1 MTVLAAW
8 RRPFAACAAVLLAL
22 AVTPALAR
30 PSLVADG
37 FRPTQEHVQAGD
49 KGIAIRVLSSHND
62 LVTGGDALVQVGLTK
77 PGPIVARLNG
87 RDVTADLQPG
97 PAAGSLR
104 GLVTGLRKG
113 DNLLEV
119 RQGGRLARLTLTNWP
134 ISGPVISGPHET
146 PFICQ
151 TANFKLPVTGG
162 VLGAP
167 LNPDCEIKT
176 RVDYVYKA
184 RDGSFKP
191 LPDPTAR
198 PTDLDSVTT
207 ASGEPTPFIVR
218 VETGTIDRAI
228 YQLAMLQDPGG
239 EPADANHRSPGW
251 NGGLVY
257 QFGGGCPGGWYI
269 QGKTTG
275 GVLEAEM
282 LARGYAMASS
292 SLNVFG
298 NSCDDLLASE
308 AMMMVK
314 ERFIERFGPPTFTI
328 GWGCSGG
335 SYQAEQIGDNY
346 PGLLDGVVVGCSF
359 PDVGHAAV
367 SVHSFGARLVYH
379 YFKAAAGVPWAK
391 DQIVAVS
398 GLPDYTSLE
407 VQGARA
413 DRINPIDVCDL
424 AIPKA
429 LLYDPKTNPKGAR
442 CSVYDHGA
450 NGFGRDPATGFG
462 RRPLDNVG
470 VQYGLVAL
478 NAGTISR
485 AQFLDL
491 NQRIGGVDIDAAF
504 TAARTVGDPVAI
516 RRGYRSGR
524 FLSTGGGLS
533 RLPIIDYRAY
543 ADFAKG
549 DPHQRFHSFSFRARL
564 IAANGDAGNQVML
577 TESNRYGL
585 FSLKSPQLVG
595 ALDQMALWIAAIQA
609 DASALP
615 AAGKVVRDRPADLV
629 DACFTEAG
637 EKIVETQVYT
647 GDTACNRLYPPHGN
661 PYIAAGLPV
670 ANDVL
675 KCALKPINPADYA
688 VAFTEE
694 ELAQLRAAFP
704 DGVCDTKR
712 PGVGQQPLASVWLS
726 FGPAT

>member
-8 RRPFAACAAVLLAL
+8 RRPLAAGAAVLLAL
-22 AVTPALAR
+22 AIAPALAT
-30 PSLVADG
+30 PSLAADG
-37 FRPTQEHVQAGD
+37 FRPTEEHVQSGD
-49 KGIAIRVLSSHND
+49 KGVAIRVLSSHND
-62 LVTGGDALVQVGLTK
+62 LVTGGDALVQVGLTR

-87 RDVTADLQPG
+87 RDITAELQPG
-97 PAAGSLR
+97 PSAASLR
-104 GLVTGLRKG
+104 GLVTGLRNG

-119 RQGGRLARLTLTNWP
+119 RQGGRVSRLTLTNWP

-151 TANFKLPVTGG
+151 TASFKLPVTGG

-167 LNPDCEIKT
+167 LNADCEIKT
-176 RVDYVYKA
+176 RTDYVYKA
-184 RDGSFKP
+184 RDGGFKS
-191 LPDPTAR
+191 LPAPDAR
-198 PTDLDSVTT
+198 PADLDSVTT
-207 ASGEPTPFIVR
+207 ASGEHTPFIVR

-228 YQLAMLQDPGG
+228 YQLAMLHDPGG
-239 EPADANHRSPGW
+239 KPAGPNHRSPGW

-269 QGKTTG
+269 QGRTTG
-275 GVLEAEM
+275 GVLEEEM

-298 NSCDDLLASE
+298 ASCDDLLASE

-314 ERFIERFGPPTFTI
+314 ERFIENFGPPTFTI

-379 YFKAAAGVPWAK
+379 YFKATAGVPWTK

-398 GLPDYTSLE
+398 GLPDYASLE
-407 VQGARA
+407 VQGARG
-413 DRINPIDVCDL
+413 DRINPTGVCDE
-424 AIPKA
+424 AIPRA

-442 CSVYDHGA
+442 CSIYDHGA

-478 NAGTISR
+478 NNGTISK

-491 NQRIGGVDIDAAF
+491 NRRIGGVDIDANF

-516 RRGYRSGR
+516 QRGYRSGR

-564 IAANGDAGNQVML
+564 IEANGSADNQVML
-577 TESNRYGL
+577 TESSRYGL
-585 FSLKSPQLVG
+585 FSLRSPQLVG
-595 ALDQMALWIAAIQA
+595 ALDQMARWIAAIQA

-615 AAGKVVRDRPADLV
+615 AARKVIRDKPADLV

-647 GDTACNRLYPPHGN
+647 GATRCNRLYPPHGN

-675 KCALKPINPADYA
+675 KCALKPIDPADYA
-688 VAFTEE
+688 VAFTAED
-694 ELAQLRAAFP
+694 LAQLRAAFP
-704 DGVCDTKR
+704 DGVCAAKR
-712 PGVGQQPLASVWLS
+712 PGVGQQPLAGVWLS